1 MGRPIP
7 NEEPWRDNDGTPQH
21 GLVEYVDRAMRTG
34 IKPGSSLSWK
44 LIGHSDDVVRW
55 RPAAPGAMMGYARRP
70 RP

>member
-1 MGRPIP
+1 MDGRLA
-7 NEEPWRDNDGTPQH
+7 NEEPWRVNDGTPQR

-34 IKPGSSLSWK
+34 IKDASSLSWP

-55 RPAAPGAMMGYARRP
+55 RPAAPAAMMGYARRP